1 MSDGKAK
8 YAESN
13 SKDQHGIPLSQWP
26 MAGIKHKYNHA
37 LAHFLL
43 FRFLINIKITDRLE
57 GLSAQDQCMI
67 NNCSDFSELFGMA
80 K

>member
-1 MSDGKAK
+1 MAK
-8 YAESN
+8 LSMLSPTLRIRY
-13 SKDQHGIPLSQWP
+13 GIPLSQWP
-26 MAGIKHKYNHA
+26 IAGIKRKYNHA
-37 LAHFLL
+37 LANFLL
-43 FRFLINIKITDRLE
+43 FRFLISVKITDRPE